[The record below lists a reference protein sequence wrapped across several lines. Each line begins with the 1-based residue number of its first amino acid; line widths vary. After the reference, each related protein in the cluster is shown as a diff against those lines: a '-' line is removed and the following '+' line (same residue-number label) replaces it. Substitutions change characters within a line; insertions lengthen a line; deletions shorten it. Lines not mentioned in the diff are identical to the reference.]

1 MIKILIADDHQM
13 FIDGLKSILSQ
24 QEQCEIIAEANN
36 GLEVLEQ
43 LKMHA
48 IDVVLMDVNMP
59 EMDGI
64 EATKK
69 VRELHPEVKILMLTM
84 FNTRDYIEKLL
95 KAGAHGYILK
105 NTGKDELIEAI
116 EKVNS
121 GESFFSEEV
130 KLKIMEGL
138 QQKKNLEK
146 DMFNI
151 ELTEREKQVL
161 TLIVKEYTTNEI
173 AEELFISPH
182 TVETYRK
189 NLTSK
194 LPVKNIAGL
203 VRYAIQMGLV
213 D

>member
-24 QEQCEIIAEANN
+24 QEQCEIIAKANN

-64 EATKK
+64 EATKM

>member
-24 QEQCEIIAEANN
+24 QKQCEIIAEANN

-43 LKMHA
+43 LNSHT
-48 IDVVLMDVNMP
+48 IDVVLLDVNMP

-64 EATKK
+64 AATKK
-69 VRELHPEVKILMLTM
+69 IRELHPEVKVLMLTM

-105 NTGKDELIEAI
+105 NTGKEELIEAI
-116 EKVNS
+116 EKVHS

-138 QQKKNLEK
+138 QQKKKLEQ
-146 DMFNI
+146 DMFQI
-151 ELTEREKQVL
+151 ELTEREQQVL